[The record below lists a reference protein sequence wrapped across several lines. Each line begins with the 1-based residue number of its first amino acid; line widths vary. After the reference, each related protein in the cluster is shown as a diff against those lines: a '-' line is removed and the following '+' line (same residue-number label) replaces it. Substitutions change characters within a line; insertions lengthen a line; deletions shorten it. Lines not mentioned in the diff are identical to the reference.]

1 VCIPI
6 FTKQIFNFILNC
18 TPYTTLIKPSTAIFL
33 LFCTINTLKAQSLV
47 TGYQG
52 RRWYAETNL
61 SVIPTVVG
69 PSYDNYGGQR
79 FSSVEPNAYDL
90 SSRIGGDMYYVA
102 GRRSSVFSGY
112 EYTRTGMIMLA
123 ASPSVQ
129 LPNGAETTDNDLHH
143 LFYQM
148 RVHTVQVGAE
158 FYTNKSLL
166 APLGTYFR
174 LAIQYS
180 MLFGDLRER
189 RTDFSTLYAGP
200 NIRELNLNKLST
212 YEITPVL
219 EIGSRTVLADRLTL
233 SIATR
238 TQLPIFALSE
248 LSFSDDE
255 MLPKLD
261 SDAYQTHN
269 LQAFD
274 RAARKRMFWH
284 GIFMLRISVGLL
296 F

>member
-1 VCIPI
+1 
-6 FTKQIFNFILNC
+6 
-18 TPYTTLIKPSTAIFL
+18 
-33 LFCTINTLKAQSLV
+33 V

-52 RRWYAETNL
+52 KRWYAETNL
-61 SVIPTVVG
+61 SVIPTLVG

-79 FSSVEPNAYDL
+79 FFATEPNAYDL
-90 SSRIGGDMYYVA
+90 SARIGADIYYVF
-102 GRRSSVFSGY
+102 GRQKSVFVGY
-112 EYTRTGMIMLA
+112 EYSRTGMLMLA
-123 ASPSVQ
+123 VSPSIL

-148 RVHTVQVGAE
+148 RVHSVQIGAE

-174 LAIQYS
+174 FALQYNT
-180 MLFGDLRER
+180 LLGDLRQR

-200 NIRELNLNKLST
+200 AIRNLNLNKLET

-219 EIGSRTVLADRLTL
+219 ELGSRTVLADRLTL
-233 SIATR
+233 SIGAR
-238 TQLPIFALSE
+238 TQLPLFALSE
-248 LSFSDDE
+248 LSLSDDDIT
-255 MLPKLD
+255 LPTL
-261 SDAYQTHN
+261 SADAYQIYN
-269 LQAFD
+269 LRTFD

-284 GIFMLRISVGLL
+284 GIFMLRISVGFL

>member
-1 VCIPI
+1 
-6 FTKQIFNFILNC
+6 
-18 TPYTTLIKPSTAIFL
+18 
-33 LFCTINTLKAQSLV
+33 LKAQSLV

-61 SVIPTVVG
+61 SVIPTIVG
-69 PSYDNYGGQR
+69 PSYDNYGAQR
-79 FSSVEPNAYDL
+79 FSSTEPNAYDL
-90 SSRIGGDMYYVA
+90 SARIGADVYYVL
-102 GRRSSVFSGY
+102 GRRLSGFSGY
-112 EYTRTGMIMLA
+112 EYTRTGMLMLA
-123 ASPSVQ
+123 VSPSVL

-148 RVHTVQVGAE
+148 RVHSVQVGAE

-174 LAIQYS
+174 FAIQYN

-200 NIRELNLNKLST
+200 NIRTLNLNKLET
-212 YEITPVL
+212 CEITPVFEL
-219 EIGSRTVLADRLTL
+219 GSRTVLADRLTL
-233 SIATR
+233 SIGAR
-238 TQLPIFALSE
+238 TQLPIFALSDAF
-248 LSFSDDE
+248 LGDTDDT
-255 MLPKLD
+255 LPTLNTN
-261 SDAYQTHN
+261 AYLMYN

-274 RAARKRMFWH
+274 RAAHKRMLWH
-284 GIFMLRISVGLL
+284 GIFMLRISVGFL

>member
-1 VCIPI
+1 LYQNLILLVEPI
-6 FTKQIFNFILNC
+6 TNNQINQL
-18 TPYTTLIKPSTAIFL
+18 TAIFL

-61 SVIPTVVG
+61 SVIPTIVG

-79 FSSVEPNAYDL
+79 FSSTEPNAYDL
-90 SSRIGGDMYYVA
+90 SARIGADVYYVL
-102 GRRSSVFSGY
+102 GRRLSGFSGY
-112 EYTRTGMIMLA
+112 EYTRTGMLMLA
-123 ASPSVQ
+123 VSPSVQ

-148 RVHTVQVGAE
+148 RVHSVQLGAE
-158 FYTNKSLL
+158 FYTQKSLL
-166 APLGTYFR
+166 APLGTYFKF
-174 LAIQYS
+174 AIQYNI
-180 MLFGDLRER
+180 LLGDLRER

-200 NIRELNLNKLST
+200 RIRELNLNKLET

-219 EIGSRTVLADRLTL
+219 ELGSRTVLADRLTL
-233 SIATR
+233 SIGAR

-248 LSFSDDE
+248 LAYT
-255 MLPKLD
+255 D
-261 SDAYQTHN
+261 SDNLPTLDNAAYPMYN

-274 RAARKRMFWH
+274 RAARKRMLWH
-284 GIFMLRISVGLL
+284 GIFMLRISVGFL